1 MVKEQMIRES
11 AEEGS
16 VSYFLRATTKD
27 QNDIINE
34 FMTGANKNAVCPFP
48 DLKFKDI
55 LVYGATH
62 SSVLTDD
69 FVKKFISPHMLTFRW
84 HNVRDVLTQGIIEAD
99 KEYPREFMTQSKS
112 SPLKVF
118 KAHLEK
124 LGNPRFAIIFKR
136 PIPLGGYGR
145 KVYDSALGSSTRL
158 AEV

>member
-1 MVKEQMIRES
+1 MVKEQMIRET

-16 VSYFLRATTKD
+16 VSYFVRATTRD

-34 FMTGANKNAVCPFP
+34 YMTGANKNVECPFP

-69 FVKKFISPHMLTFRW
+69 FIKKFISPDMLTFRW
-84 HNVRDVLTQGIIEAD
+84 HNVRDILTQGIIAAD
-99 KEYPREFMTQSKS
+99 KDYPREFMTQSKS

-124 LGNPRFAIIFKR
+124 LGNPRFAIIYKR
-136 PIPLGGYGR
+136 TIPAGGHKR
-145 KVYDSALGSSTRL
+145 KTYDSALGSSTRM